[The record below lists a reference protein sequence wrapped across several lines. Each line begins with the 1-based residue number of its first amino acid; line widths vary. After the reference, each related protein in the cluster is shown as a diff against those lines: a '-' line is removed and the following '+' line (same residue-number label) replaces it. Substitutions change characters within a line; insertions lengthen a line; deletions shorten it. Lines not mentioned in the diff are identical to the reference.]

1 MLTSEKFIFYT
12 FTIHTVEPLKIIV
25 ILFMLYRIKLA
36 GEVGIEPTM
45 SFDDGLTV
53 RCITSLRI
61 RQNKLTNFVG
71 CID

>member
-1 MLTSEKFIFYT
+1 MTMSFNR
-12 FTIHTVEPLKIIV
+12 II
-25 ILFMLYRIKLA
+25 LSYYDQGRIKNLA

-61 RQNKLTNFVG
+61 RQNSCGFLFDGYPHRARN
-71 CID
+71 